1 MAFLW
6 RDGSAENRCMARKKS
21 SIGCLFWVA
30 LILLVLVI
38 FLFNRNTIETVLDR
52 TGLMDQI
59 ARQREPS
66 AELSVDVEVNSEPI
80 EAVPTAGQ
88 SELEESA
95 RGSDPTPAT
104 IVVEEQGRSQSE
116 TDTESDPEAKQ
127 EIALETFVRRAT
139 LYFVNI
145 DGENSISLTG
155 VVRPVSFVDS
165 PLTVTIET
173 LLQGLSSTEIGRG
186 LLSLVPEGTSLNGV
200 AVRGNTAYVDF
211 NESFRFNTF
220 GREGYRFQLQ
230 QIVFTATEYQSVE
243 NVQIL
248 VEGEKLSYLGPESPF
263 VGEPLSRD
271 SFAS

>member
-1 MAFLW
+1 M
-6 RDGSAENRCMARKKS
+6 GRKKS

-38 FLFNRNTIETVLDR
+38 FLFNRNTIETVLER

-59 ARQREPS
+59 ARQREHAAEPS
-66 AELSVDVEVNSEPI
+66 VEVEVNDEPAGTVSTTESREAEGTESETGSQ
-80 EAVPTAGQ
+80 PT
-88 SELEESA
+88 
-95 RGSDPTPAT
+95 T
-104 IVVEEQGRSQSE
+104 IVVEESE
-116 TDTESDPEAKQ
+116 PPPPETNIESDPVTDPRSETEP

-139 LYFVNI
+139 IYFVNI
-145 DGENSISLTG
+145 DGENSITLTG
-155 VVRPVSFVDS
+155 VVRPVTFVDS
-165 PLTVTIET
+165 PLTVTIEA

-186 LLSLVPEGTSLNGV
+186 LLSLVPEGTTLKGV
-200 AVRGNTAYVDF
+200 AVRGDTAYVDF

-230 QIVFTATEYQSVE
+230 QIVFTATEYHSVA

-248 VEGEKLSYLGPESPF
+248 IDGERLFYLGPESPF
-263 VGEPLSRD
+263 IGEPLSRD